1 MSVKRVVVDT
11 NVVISALT
19 AGGTPQKI
27 IQAWIMGDFL
37 AVISK
42 ELRQEI
48 NTVLNRSK
56 FIKPDKKLRAL
67 LGTLFNQALMALPQ
81 PIGQSLF
88 SDENDH
94 FLLEL
99 AVTGQADWNHLCYCN
114 SSIEEDLQE
123 IKTEIQ
129 TMALSSPHEMHRNY
143 WHTQKLFTCASV
155 AWTTVIRSTKSIQ
168 SFA

>member
-27 IQAWIMGDFL
+27 IHAWITGEFV
-37 AVISK
+37 AVMST

-48 NTVLNRSK
+48 NSVFNRSK
-56 FIKPDKKLRAL
+56 FIKLDRARRML
-67 LGTLFNQALMALPQ
+67 LGTLFNQALMVLPQ
-81 PIGQSLF
+81 PIDEVVF

-99 AVTGQADWNHLCYCN
+99 ATTGQATFIVTGDKDLLKTKRVKG
-114 SSIEEDLQE
+114 IEILNPSQFC
-123 IKTEIQ
+123 
-129 TMALSSPHEMHRNY
+129 
-143 WHTQKLFTCASV
+143 QKLK
-155 AWTTVIRSTKSIQ
+155 IK
-168 SFA
+168 

>member
-11 NVVISALT
+11 NVVISALI

-27 IQAWIMGDFL
+27 IQAWIMGEFL
-37 AVISK
+37 AVMSK

-56 FIKPDKKLRAL
+56 FIKPDKRLRAL
-67 LGTLFNQALMALPQ
+67 LGTLFNQALMVLPQ
-81 PIGQSLF
+81 PIKEITF

-99 AVTGQADWNHLCYCN
+99 AVTAQATAIVTGDKELLKTKR
-114 SSIEEDLQE
+114 IKGVE
-123 IKTEIQ
+123 ILNPKQFCRKFKI
-129 TMALSSPHEMHRNY
+129 
-143 WHTQKLFTCASV
+143 K
-155 AWTTVIRSTKSIQ
+155 
-168 SFA
+168 

>member
-27 IQAWIMGDFL
+27 IQAWIAGEFL
-37 AVISK
+37 AVMST

-48 NTVLNRSK
+48 NTVFNRSK
-56 FIKPDKKLRAL
+56 FIKPDKKRRAL

-81 PIGQSLF
+81 PISEIVLPYK
-88 SDENDH
+88 NDH

-99 AVTGQADWNHLCYCN
+99 AVTAQAAIIVTGDKALLNVKKIKG
-114 SSIEEDLQE
+114 IEILSPQLFCQRLK
-123 IKTEIQ
+123 IK
-129 TMALSSPHEMHRNY
+129 
-143 WHTQKLFTCASV
+143 
-155 AWTTVIRSTKSIQ
+155 
-168 SFA
+168 